1 MTRLEYWIMADTQY
15 RVHSPM
21 VFEMYRKVL
30 FAGVG
35 KELQNR
41 MCEGLSAEAA
51 EMVRLAPRCDR
62 KYHELVYKMRDHYA
76 MKVVSYDEDEAV
88 LEAGVDPA
96 TGVQV
101 MDKVKVVCRPHRHH
115 PRELRWSAQQGNA
128 KYNVSIDMYDVG
140 LLMWCPH
147 MRPQRFILR

>member
-21 VFEMYRKVL
+21 VFDMYRKVL

-35 KELQNR
+35 KELQDR

-101 MDKVKVVCRPHRHH
+101 MDTVKVVCRPHRCRA
-115 PRELRWSAQQGNA
+115 RELRWQAQQGNS
-128 KYNVSIDMYDVG
+128 KYNVSIDLFDVG
-140 LLMWCPH
+140 LLMRQDKLH
-147 MRPQRFILR
+147 NQHFLLR